1 MYYSSSYEA
10 KGTLINSMAGDI
22 TRPAVTGTRRIVI
35 IVKMETWLARKLS
48 PGTLIKNC
56 KIKFCI

>member
-1 MYYSSSYEA
+1 MYYTRSNEA
-10 KGTLINSMAGDI
+10 KRTVMRGMEGDR
-22 TRPAVTGTRRIVI
+22 TRPAVTRMQRIVI

-56 KIKFCI
+56 KIKLCI